1 MGFMG
6 WDGIGWDAPANASLR
21 FPSAAPAPALSRP
34 AAVRASPQVNVTA
47 GGADSLVTA
56 MCMKALPDWFAF
68 GSARGSESPHTHH
81 PRTHNHA
88 HTRCSL
94 QACGRRGPPSLAAT
108 PSPLQTPPQPCRLIP
123 VAVSRDKYYCLP
135 SFDVQGWPA
144 GQGPPAEGGDDAGP
158 PKAPVTTDFSTNTE
172 PTICAGQCSSTQAR
186 RVGGVGCSE
195 GQRPPRAVKT
205 GAEQHL
211 LPT

>member
-94 QACGRRGPPSLAAT
+94 QAGGRTSDGFNAIVNPDNLSYNPDRDGWR
-108 PSPLQTPPQPCRLIP
+108 QT
-123 VAVSRDKYYCLP
+123 
-135 SFDVQGWPA
+135 
-144 GQGPPAEGGDDAGP
+144 GG
-158 PKAPVTTDFSTNTE
+158 SILME
-172 PTICAGQCSSTQAR
+172 
-186 RVGGVGCSE
+186 
-195 GQRPPRAVKT
+195 
-205 GAEQHL
+205 
-211 LPT
+211 